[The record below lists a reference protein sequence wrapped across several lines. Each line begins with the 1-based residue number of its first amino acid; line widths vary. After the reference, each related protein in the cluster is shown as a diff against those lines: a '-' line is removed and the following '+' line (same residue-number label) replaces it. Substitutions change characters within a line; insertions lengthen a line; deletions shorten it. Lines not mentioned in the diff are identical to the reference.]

1 MANCQNSN
9 ERVFGSATVLELAY
23 GCPDARP
30 AEDDWKALGAGT
42 TKGISLSP
50 NSVTSDADDTGGWV
64 ENIITNA
71 DMTFSFDGEVRKHDK
86 LDQFGY
92 ANLFKYFTDEVSA
105 KRQPTLWARMTIG
118 PLEFSGY
125 MVISDATPADGG
137 SNDIITFS
145 VEFKVSDGTTVK
157 VENLDTPIT
166 VPLAFIKDLPATKT
180 ADADNDVVWDVE
192 VEGGRPMYI
201 YKWYFGSTLIDPTIN
216 PTAATATL
224 VNRAV
229 TSASA
234 GSYRCE
240 VTDNT
245 GTKITSTTSVL
256 TVTP

>member
-1 MANCQNSN
+1 MANCQSSN
-9 ERVFGSATVLELAY
+9 ERVFGSATVLELAH
-23 GCPDARP
+23 GCPDSRP
-30 AEDDWKALGAGT
+30 AEIDWKALGAGT

-157 VENLDTPIT
+157 VENLDAPVT
-166 VPLAFIKDLPATKT
+166 VPLAFTKNLPATKT
-180 ADADNDVVWDVE
+180 ADEDNDVVWDVE
-192 VEGGRPMYI
+192 VTGGRVPYSFA
-201 YKWYFGSTLIDPTIN
+201 WYYGSVLINPAIN

-234 GSYRCE
+234 GSYHCV
-240 VTDNT
+240 VTDKT
-245 GTKITSTTSVL
+245 GATITSATSVL
-256 TVTP
+256 TVN

>member
-1 MANCQNSN
+1 MANCQKSN
-9 ERVFGSATVLELAY
+9 ERVFGSATVLELSY

-30 AEDDWKALGAGT
+30 TEAEWLALGAGT

-145 VEFKVSDGTTVK
+145 VEFKVSDGSTVR
-157 VENLDTPIT
+157 VDNLDAPVT
-166 VPLAFIKDLPATKT
+166 VPLAFTKNLPATKT
-180 ADADNDVVWDVE
+180 ADEDNDVVWDVE
-192 VEGGRPMYI
+192 VAGGRLPYAFA
-201 YKWYFGSTLIDPTIN
+201 WYYGSILIDPAIN
-216 PTAATATL
+216 PTAATPTL

-229 TSASA
+229 SAASA
-234 GSYRCE
+234 GSYHCV
-240 VTDNT
+240 VTDQT
-245 GTKITSTTSVL
+245 GTKITSATSVL
-256 TVTP
+256 TVN

>member
-30 AEDDWKALGAGT
+30 TEDDYKALGAGT
-42 TKGISLSP
+42 SKGLALSP
-50 NSVTSDADDTGGWV
+50 NSVTSDADDTAGWV

-71 DMTFSFDGEVRKHDK
+71 DATISFDGEVRKHDK

-92 ANLFKYFTDEVSA
+92 GNLVKYFTDEINA
-105 KRQPTLWARMTIG
+105 KRQPTLWARIAIG
-118 PLEFSGY
+118 PIEFSGY
-125 MVISDATPADGG
+125 MVITDCTPADGG

-145 VEFKVSDGTTVK
+145 VELKVADGTTVQ
-157 VENLDTPIT
+157 VVNTDATPSTPI
-166 VPLAFIKDLPATKT
+166 AFGKNLPATKT
-180 ADADNDVVWDVE
+180 ADVDNDVVLDVE
-192 VEGGRPMYI
+192 VYGGRPAYT
-201 YKWYFGSTLIDPTIN
+201 YKWYYGNVLIDATIN

-240 VTDNT
+240 VADSDGN
-245 GTKITSTTSVL
+245 KITSTVCVL
-256 TVTP
+256 TVNP